1 MSELIIQTD
10 DNTIFLL
17 RQKAK
22 QLGLTTDQLVTKALQ
37 DVLNLPDNE
46 FEEIVQQVLHENAE
60 LYRRLA

>member
-10 DNTIFLL
+10 DTTIFLL

-22 QLGLTTDQLVTKALQ
+22 QLGLTTDQLVSKALQ

-46 FEEIVQQVLHENAE
+46 FEEIVQQVLQENAE